1 MSLTRTRIPDPA
13 APGPPP
19 EDPLAPVRRALL
31 SAAERD
37 AAGALA
43 AADTDAEATRRE
55 AEAQAAAILA
65 EARDQG
71 AADGREAVAA
81 ERGQAR
87 RLARGTVLE
96 AQREGYATLRREVH
110 RAVAGWRDQP
120 GYPALRERLA
130 ARARALAGAGA
141 TVADSPDGGVVAEA
155 PGRRAALTLPALADR
170 GLDALAADLP
180 GLWAP

>member
-19 EDPLAPVRRALL
+19 VDPLAPVRRALL

-37 AAGALA
+37 AARALA
-43 AADTDAEATRRE
+43 TADTDAEATRRE
-55 AEAQAAAILA
+55 AETQAAAILT
-65 EARDQG
+65 EARARG
-71 AADGREAVAA
+71 EADGREAVTA
-81 ERGQAR
+81 ERGRAR

-96 AQREGYATLRREVH
+96 AQREGYTTLRREVH
-110 RAVAGWRDQP
+110 HAVTRWRDQP

-130 ARARALAGAGA
+130 ARARALVGPGA
-141 TVADSPDGGVVAEA
+141 TVSDRPEGGVVAEA